1 MAFDFSISPALEEQR
16 RRVAEFVVTEVV
28 PLEQRV
34 FRDGM
39 TDALRRD
46 LQGRA
51 KAAGVFAPQAP
62 REHGGGGFRFDESA
76 VLLEEAGYSLLG
88 PLALNCAAPDEGN
101 IHLIHQTGTPE
112 QHAAYLRPLV
122 SGEVRSC
129 FSMTEPPPGAG
140 SDPSALRTTARRVD
154 GGWVLDGDKWLIT
167 GADGAAFSIVMAR
180 NTGDDAPE
188 GATMFL
194 VDADN
199 PGFVV
204 GDHIDTI
211 DATGVG
217 GHCRVT
223 IRDCFVP
230 DDRVLGEPGRG
241 FQSAQV
247 RLAPARLTHCMRW
260 LGAARR
266 AHDIALERA
275 VGRELFG
282 SRLADLGMA
291 QALIAENEI
300 DLDAARTVVRHAA
313 WQIAEGSRSSEE
325 SSRAKVFVSE
335 AVCRVVDR
343 SVQLAGGMGT
353 SEELVLGRI
362 YRDIRSFRIYDGATE
377 VHKMSIARRAAKRAA
392 ERLAARGEVLGHRAA
407 DGDGS
412 GRDGSR
418 SEGSGE

>member
-1 MAFDFSISPALEEQR
+1 MAFDFSVSPAVEEQR
-16 RRVAEFVVTEVV
+16 QRIADFVAAEVI
-28 PLEQRV
+28 PIEQVV
-34 FRDGM
+34 FRTGLD
-39 TDALRRD
+39 DARRID
-46 LQGRA
+46 LQSRA

-62 REHGGGGFRFDESA
+62 RELGGGGYRFDEAA

-101 IHLIHQTGTPE
+101 IHLIHLTGTPE
-112 QHAAYLRPLV
+112 QQRRWLKPLV
-122 SGEVRSC
+122 AGEVRSC

-140 SDPSALRTTARRVD
+140 SDPSALRTTAARAP
-154 GGWVLDGDKWLIT
+154 GGWVINGEKWLIT

-180 NTGDDAPE
+180 NVGDGVPE

-194 VDADN
+194 VAADN
-199 PGFVV
+199 PGFIV
-204 GDHIDTI
+204 GEHLSTI

-223 IRDCFVP
+223 LRDCFVP
-230 DDRVLGEPGRG
+230 DEDVLGEVGRG

-282 SRLADLGMA
+282 SPLAELGMA

-300 DLDAARTVVRHAA
+300 DLDAARSVVWHASWA
-313 WQIAEGSRSSEE
+313 IAEGSRSSEE
-325 SSRAKVFVSE
+325 SSRAKVFASE

-343 SVQLAGGMGT
+343 AVQLAGGMGT

-377 VHKMSIARRAAKRAA
+377 VHKMSIAKRAARRAADRV
-392 ERLAARGEVLGHRAA
+392 ARRE
-407 DGDGS
+407 
-412 GRDGSR
+412 GRTPS
-418 SEGSGE
+418 

>member
-1 MAFDFSISPALEEQR
+1 VAFDFSLSTAGEEQR
-16 RRVAEFVVTEVV
+16 RRIAEFVATEVL
-28 PLEQRV
+28 PMEQQV
-34 FRDGM
+34 FREGL
-39 TDALRRD
+39 TDELRVD
-46 LQGRA
+46 LQSRA
-51 KAAGVFAPQAP
+51 KGAGVFAPQAP
-62 REHGGGGFRFDESA
+62 RELGGGGFRFDECA

-112 QHAAYLRPLV
+112 QKEKWLRPLV
-122 SGEVRSC
+122 AGEVRSC
-129 FSMTEPPPGAG
+129 FSMSEPPPGAG

-154 GGWVLDGDKWLIT
+154 GGWVVNGDKWLIT

-180 NTGDDAPE
+180 NDGADAPE

-194 VDADN
+194 VDATN

-204 GDHIDTI
+204 GEHLNTI

-217 GHCRVT
+217 GHCRVSL
-223 IRDCFVP
+223 RDCFVP
-230 DDRVLGEPGRG
+230 DSDVLGEPGRG

-275 VGRELFG
+275 VDRELFG

-291 QALIAENEI
+291 QSLIAENEI
-300 DLDAARTVVRHAA
+300 DLDAARSMLWHAA
-313 WQIAEGSRSSEE
+313 WTLAQGSRSSEE

-335 AVCRVVDR
+335 AACRVVDR
-343 SVQLAGGMGT
+343 AVQLAGGMGT

-377 VHKMSIARRAAKRAA
+377 VHRMSIAKRAA
-392 ERLAARGEVLGHRAA
+392 RRAVERRAARE
-407 DGDGS
+407 
-412 GRDGSR
+412 GRG
-418 SEGSGE
+418 